1 MQVQEAI
8 RLQNAQGYGCPIRRN
23 KHRIALDLVF
33 KVQTSY
39 VVLRWA
45 LLLRRPEHFLGL
57 LNTFSASWTSRG
69 KVDFCTKRACISLA
83 RLTVM
88 PQTSSVATWLFA
100 KQKSCT
106 TTAKRHEI
114 VFFRTDGCALEAQQW
129 CFLCS
134 KTTRRKVITA
144 FWLARTLI
152 HKQEIENK
160 RFHTQESSTYSCN
173 RIQLLLLPTP
183 NKNESVI
190 FSQTKKKRSW
200 WN

>member
-1 MQVQEAI
+1 MSLFNDAVEWWWYWSRLCTAHGLPSWMQVQEAI

-88 PQTSSVATWLFA
+88 PQTSSVATWLFGSYA
-100 KQKSCT
+100 KALHHDKQTWDCILPK
-106 TTAKRHEI
+106 A
-114 VFFRTDGCALEAQQW
+114 GCGG
-129 CFLCS
+129 
-134 KTTRRKVITA
+134 KHNNGA
-144 FWLARTLI
+144 FAVLA
-152 HKQEIENK
+152 
-160 RFHTQESSTYSCN
+160 Y
-173 RIQLLLLPTP
+173 
-183 NKNESVI
+183 
-190 FSQTKKKRSW
+190 
-200 WN
+200 